1 MASNTVMIHKL
12 QQALNMK
19 GQKLLYSTS
28 QFYSEQQNRPVTMYH
43 IKQAIFDEETGKN
56 RNIELFKSVSQIQVV
71 LFLRDM
77 WHEVNGWEVPND
89 NPIWNSKKED
99 RNNGQ

>member
-28 QFYSEQQNRPVTMYH
+28 QFYSEQQQRPVTMYH
-43 IKQAIFDEETGKN
+43 IKQAVYDEATGKN
-56 RNIELFKSVSQIQVV
+56 KNMELFKSVSQIQVV

-77 WHEVNGWEVPND
+77 WYEVNGWELPND